1 MRILFPRR
9 LLAGLIA
16 TATLLLAQTAPRPL
30 THDDYDTWRNIATP
44 QLSRDGRWLAYAWM
58 PQEADGELVVREVA
72 TSREH
77 RVPVGALPPPALPS
91 PDENPNPEAP
101 PPVRNIRIAFT
112 SDGAFAVA
120 STYPTKADATA
131 ARRAKKKPEEMPK
144 GGLVVVRLAD
154 GEVTR
159 VADVKSFQVPGKG
172 GAWLA
177 YLKEAK
183 PEEKKPEAKA
193 GEEAKAETKTATP
206 EEDAE
211 AATGS
216 AGRSAQEDGGEEAGD
231 QARRGGAAGAGGG
244 AAAGAPGERTFGTEL
259 VLRDLAAGAERSFAS
274 VSDYSLARDGKALL
288 YTVSAKTETENGVYV
303 ATPGDAAAPRG
314 LLTGKGRYSRLT
326 WDREQAQVA
335 FVSDHDAVAT
345 GGAGA
350 AGAATGSAAAGGGAS
365 RGAPRHKLYHWPRGA
380 AAAEPVV
387 SAATKGWPAKFAVSS
402 TASPAFSR
410 DGKKLYVGAGL
421 AARGGR
427 GGGGAGGAPAGGSGA
442 AAAAGG
448 AAAADEDKVTADLWH
463 WRDGHVQPMQKV
475 RVNQDRNRTYRG
487 VFDFAARTYVQL
499 GDEELATISLSDDG
513 TRAIGTDDR
522 AYRHLGDFD
531 GRFADVHVVDA
542 TTGARKVALTKLRSE
557 GGSVTLWSPDGKHAA
572 YYQGKQW
579 HLLDTATG
587 ATRSLTAGMRVALH
601 NEDDDRPAPPSPYG
615 AAGWTK
621 DSASFLVYDRFD
633 VWQVFVDGR
642 APRNLTAGHGRATK
656 VQLRVQRIEP
666 VDEEDDER
674 GIDPAKPLVLRG
686 ESEETRATG
695 FFRTAFGAEKPAA
708 PVRLLWGDERYTYVG
723 RAQEADALLLTVAR
737 FDRYPDVHV
746 TDSSMATLK
755 KLTDGDAQ
763 RAAFAWGRSEL
774 MAFRSTDGTPL
785 KAALYLPANFDPKKK
800 YPLMVYIYERLAQTV
815 HGFVNPSPGTSINA
829 SFYTSNGYIVLMPDI
844 VYKKGEPGESAMR
857 CVLPAVDAAVA
868 RGFVDEKAIGIQGH
882 SWGGYQIAYMLTR
895 TDRFRA
901 AEAGAPV
908 GNMTSAYSGIRWGSG
923 MPRQFQY
930 ETGQSRIGGSL
941 QAETKKYL
949 ANSPI
954 FHIERVT
961 TPLLIMANDND
972 DAVPWYQGIELFLAL
987 RRHGKAAWLFNY
999 NGEFHGLRRRVNQK
1013 DWAKRMS
1020 GFFDHYLKGAP
1031 APEWLEKG
1039 VPYLERDE
1047 EKVKFNAPAKATA
1060 EAKPAAEK
1068 TGGDAG
1074 EAARKGAP

>member
-1 MRILFPRR
+1 MRCVPHPRR

-16 TATLLLAQTAPRPL
+16 LAGLLSAQTAPRPL

-72 TSREH
+72 TGREH

-144 GGLVVVRLAD
+144 NGLVVVRLAN

-159 VADVKSFQVPGKG
+159 TADVKNFQVPAKG

-177 YLKEAK
+177 YMKEAK
-183 PEEKKPEAKA
+183 PEEKKPETRTG
-193 GEEAKAETKTATP
+193 GEAVETKPATP
-206 EEDAE
+206 EEDDGLDAE
-211 AATGS
+211 
-216 AGRSAQEDGGEEAGD
+216 D
-231 QARRGGAAGAGGG
+231 QARRGGAAATGAGAGTG
-244 AAAGAPGERTFGTEL
+244 ATPERTYGTEL

-274 VSDYSLARDGKALL
+274 VADYSLARDGKALL

-303 ATPGDAAAPRG
+303 ATPGEAAAPRG

-326 WDREQAQVA
+326 WDREQTQAA
-335 FVSDHDAVAT
+335 FVSDHDAAT
-345 GGAGA
+345 AGGG
-350 AGAATGSAAAGGGAS
+350 AAAGTAGTAGTASGGAS
-365 RGAPRHKLYHWPRGA
+365 RGAPRYKLYHWPRGA

-387 SAATKGWPAKFAVSS
+387 SAATKGWPAKYAVSS
-402 TASPAFSR
+402 TVSPAFSR
-410 DGKKLYVGAGL
+410 DGKKLYVAAGL
-421 AARGGR
+421 APRGR
-427 GGGGAGGAPAGGSGA
+427 SGGGAATPGGAGA
-442 AAAAGG
+442 AAG
-448 AAAADEDKVTADLWH
+448 AAADEDKVTADLWH
-463 WRDGHVQPMQKV
+463 WRDGFVQPMQKV
-475 RVNQDRNRTYRG
+475 RVNQDRSRTYRG
-487 VFDFAARTYVQL
+487 VFDLAARTYVQL
-499 GDEELATISLSDDG
+499 ADEELPTISLSDDG

-522 AYRHLGDFD
+522 AYRHLVDYD
-531 GRFADVHVVDA
+531 GRFADIHVVDA

-587 ATRSLTAGMRVALH
+587 ATRALTAGMRVALH

-708 PVRLLWGDERYTYVG
+708 PTRLLWGDERYTYVG

-737 FDRYPDVHV
+737 FDRYRDVHV
-746 TDSSMATLK
+746 TDASMAKLT

-763 RAAFAWGRSEL
+763 RAAFAWGRAEL
-774 MAFRSTDGTPL
+774 MAFRSADGKPL
-785 KAALYLPANFDPKKK
+785 QAALYLPANF
-800 YPLMVYIYERLAQTV
+800 
-815 HGFVNPSPGTSINA
+815 
-829 SFYTSNGYIVLMPDI
+829 
-844 VYKKGEPGESAMR
+844 
-857 CVLPAVDAAVA
+857 
-868 RGFVDEKAIGIQGH
+868 
-882 SWGGYQIAYMLTR
+882 
-895 TDRFRA
+895 
-901 AEAGAPV
+901 
-908 GNMTSAYSGIRWGSG
+908 
-923 MPRQFQY
+923 
-930 ETGQSRIGGSL
+930 
-941 QAETKKYL
+941 
-949 ANSPI
+949 
-954 FHIERVT
+954 
-961 TPLLIMANDND
+961 
-972 DAVPWYQGIELFLAL
+972 
-987 RRHGKAAWLFNY
+987 
-999 NGEFHGLRRRVNQK
+999 
-1013 DWAKRMS
+1013 
-1020 GFFDHYLKGAP
+1020 FF
-1031 APEWLEKG
+1031 
-1039 VPYLERDE
+1039 
-1047 EKVKFNAPAKATA
+1047 
-1060 EAKPAAEK
+1060 
-1068 TGGDAG
+1068 
-1074 EAARKGAP
+1074 

>member
-1 MRILFPRR
+1 MRCVPHPRR

-16 TATLLLAQTAPRPL
+16 LAGLLSAQTAPRPL
-30 THDDYDTWRNIATP
+30 SHDDYDTWRNIATP
-44 QLSRDGRWLAYAWM
+44 QLSRDGRWLAYSWM

-72 TSREH
+72 TGKEH

-91 PDENPNPEAP
+91 GDEAPNPEAP

-120 STYPTKADATA
+120 STYPAKADLA
-131 ARRAKKKPEEMPK
+131 AAKKAKKKPEEMPK
-144 GGLVVVRLAD
+144 NGMVIVRLAG

-183 PEEKKPEAKA
+183 PEEKKPDAKA
-193 GEEAKAETKTATP
+193 GEEAKSEPKPATP
-206 EEDAE
+206 ENDDEDPDAP
-211 AATGS
+211 
-216 AGRSAQEDGGEEAGD
+216 EDEGD
-231 QARRGGAAGAGGG
+231 QTRRGGPASGA
-244 AAAGAPGERTFGTEL
+244 AAAGATAERTFGTDL
-259 VLRDLAAGAERSFAS
+259 VVRDLAAGAERTFAS
-274 VSDYSLARDGKALL
+274 VSDYALARDGKALL

-326 WDREQAQVA
+326 WDREQTQLA
-335 FVSDHDAVAT
+335 FLSDREAAST
-345 GGAGA
+345 SAAAAPAAGEKKA
-350 AGAATGSAAAGGGAS
+350 AGAAAPVGTGGPRSAARYKIYRWS
-365 RGAPRHKLYHWPRGA
+365 RGAATAEAVVA
-380 AAAEPVV
+380 AGIR
-387 SAATKGWPAKFAVSS
+387 GWPAKFAVSG
-402 TASPAFSR
+402 TASPSFSR
-410 DGKKLYVGAGL
+410 DGKKLYVAASP
-421 AARGGR
+421 AARAAR
-427 GGGGAGGAPAGGSGA
+427 SGGAPAA
-442 AAAAGG
+442 P
-448 AAAADEDKVTADLWH
+448 ADEDKVTADIWH
-463 WRDGHVQPMQKV
+463 WRDGHVQPMQKI
-475 RVNQDRNRTYRG
+475 RLNQERNRTYRG
-487 VFDFAARTYVQL
+487 VFDLAAKTYVQL
-499 GDEELATISLSDDG
+499 ADEELPTVTLSDDG
-513 TRAIGTDDR
+513 TRALGTDDR
-522 AYRHLGDFD
+522 AYRHLVDFD
-531 GRFADVHVVDA
+531 GRFTDVQVVDTA
-542 TTGARKVALTKLRSE
+542 TGARKVALTKLRSE
-557 GGSVTLWSPDGKHAA
+557 GGGVTLWSPDGKHAA

-587 ATRSLTAGMRVALH
+587 ATRSLTTGLRVALH
-601 NEDDDRPAPPSPYG
+601 NEEDDRPAPPSPYG

-621 DSASFLVYDRFD
+621 ESASFLVYDRYD
-633 VWQVFVDGR
+633 VWQLFVDGR
-642 APRNLTAGHGRATK
+642 KPVNLTGGHGRAAK
-656 VQLRVQRIEP
+656 VQLRVQRTEP
-666 VDEEDDER
+666 IDEEDDER

-686 ESEETRATG
+686 ESEDTRATG
-695 FFRTAFGAEKPAA
+695 FFRATFGADKPAA
-708 PVRLLWGDERYTYVG
+708 PVRLLWGDARHTYVG
-723 RAQEADALLLTVAR
+723 RAQDADALLLTVAR

-746 TDSSMATLK
+746 TDSSMATLRQ
-755 KLTDGDAQ
+755 LTDGDAQ

-774 MAFRSTDGTPL
+774 MAFRSTDGKPL
-785 KAALYLPANFDPKKK
+785 QAALYLPANFDPKKK
-800 YPLMVYIYERLAQTV
+800 YPLMVYIYERLSQGV
-815 HGFVNPSPGTSINA
+815 HGFVNPSPGTSINP
-829 SFYTSNGYIVLMPDI
+829 SFYTSNGYVVLMPDI
-844 VYKKGEPGESAMR
+844 VYRTGEPGQSALR
-857 CVLPAVDAAVA
+857 CVLPAVDAVVA

-882 SWGGYQIAYMLTR
+882 SWGGYQIAYMLTQ
-895 TDRFRA
+895 TNRFRA

-941 QAETKKYL
+941 QAETKKFL

-987 RRHGKAAWLFNY
+987 RRHGKPAWLFNY
-999 NGEFHGLRRRVNQK
+999 NGEFHGLRRRANQK

-1031 APEWLEKG
+1031 APDWLEKG

-1047 EKVKFNAPAKATA
+1047 EKVKFNAAAKKAT
-1060 EAKPAAEK
+1060 ESKPAAE
-1068 TGGDAG
+1068 TAG
-1074 EAARKGAP
+1074 AATEGAGKGAGTP